1 MNLLTVQL
9 FLYSSLLTLL
19 VVAFVGTLG
28 AWIWAIRR
36 LWSGRGLLENV
47 RPSALRQAPWGA
59 LTVFSV
65 ILLYVLVNVAVTRCY
80 ATITGRRPPK
90 AMRSAENKADE
101 AIPGKATLTNGN
113 REKAPHA
120 ESKAATKDGTRV
132 TDHPADQ
139 GGPIGEQS
147 EAELLVQLAIINV
160 LLTILVPALVR
171 LTSNATLLD
180 LGLDFKNWKM
190 QMSVG
195 AVAALLMTPAV
206 LAIQSLAIRIWP
218 PHKHPV
224 EDMIL
229 EEFSIGVAVL
239 AVLSTMILA
248 PLIEEILFRGIVQRW
263 LTRLLCATPEGS
275 ENQPAP
281 DALQLETTTWS
292 SDVRLA
298 DQSEVIM
305 IDPEENSPVAPGAA
319 RFSTS
324 AIVTTSLLFA
334 AMHLPQW
341 PAPIGIFL
349 LSMALGALYQ
359 RTGSLISTITMHAA
373 FNGFSTVGLLLLALH
388 RQLLP
393 HERALHAL
401 VAYLFFGN

>member
-19 VVAFVGTLG
+19 IVSFVGTLG

-47 RPSALRQAPWGA
+47 RSSALREAPWGA

-65 ILLYVLVNVAVTRCY
+65 ILLYVLVNVTVTRCY

-90 AMRSAENKADE
+90 AMRTAENTPNE
-101 AIPGKATLTNGN
+101 AIPDKATLTNGN

-120 ESKAATKDGTRV
+120 EFKAATKDGASA
-132 TDHPADQ
+132 TDRPANQ
-139 GGPIGEQS
+139 GVPIGEQS

-160 LLTILVPALVR
+160 LLTILVPCLVR

-180 LGLDFKNWKM
+180 LGLNFENWKK

-229 EEFSIGVAVL
+229 EQFTVGVALL
-239 AVLSTMILA
+239 AVVSTMILA
-248 PLIEEILFRGIVQRW
+248 PLIEEILFRGVVQRW
-263 LTRLLCATPEGS
+263 LTRLLCATPGGS
-275 ENQPAP
+275 ENQHAP
-281 DALQLETTTWS
+281 DALQLEMTSWS
-292 SDVRLA
+292 SDVRVGER
-298 DQSEVIM
+298 SEVTTM
-305 IDPEENSPVAPGAA
+305 EPEEDSTVAPGAA

-359 RTGSLISTITMHAA
+359 RTGSLISAITMHGA
-373 FNGFSTVGLLLLALH
+373 FNGFSTMGLLLLALH

-401 VAYLFFGN
+401 IAYLFFNY